1 LGETAA
7 ERNASVPPAPGP
19 RPPERPGGLLRDLVN
34 LYLRPGTL
42 FAGLPVRNRSA
53 AALLLLMALQALY
66 AAGVVSTGVLDY
78 EIDADTQKVMSR
90 YADQP
95 HSDESAEDVN
105 RVLDALAKGGTFT
118 KLLTRVLLIAGG
130 PVQAAAAAGL
140 LASVLFVVVALR
152 GTAKPDFHLLAAVA
166 IFAAYALVPRLL
178 VRLFL
183 VSQLQVSRV
192 ETSAAAFVAPP
203 YVSLGLYL
211 LLRRL
216 DPFDAWYWALVGLG
230 VWKTGQLSGRAA
242 VVTVVVL
249 AVLAALLQVALDLP
263 ELAIFP
269 TNLPGSP

>member
-1 LGETAA
+1 LGKTAA
-7 ERNASVPPAPGP
+7 ELDASAPVA
-19 RPPERPGGLLRDLVN
+19 RERPGGLLRDLAS

-42 FAGLPVRNRSA
+42 FAELPRWNRSA

-66 AAGVVSTGVLDY
+66 ALGVVSTGVLDY
-78 EIDADTQKVMSR
+78 EIDADTQKAMSR

-105 RVLDALAKGGTFT
+105 RMLDALAKGGTFT
-118 KLLTRVLLIAGG
+118 KLLTRVLLVAGG
-130 PVQAAAAAGL
+130 PVQVAATAGL

-166 IFAAYALVPRLL
+166 VFAAYALVPRLL

-183 VSQLQVSRV
+183 MSQLQVSRV
-192 ETSAAAFVAPP
+192 ETSAAAFVLPP
-203 YVSLGLYL
+203 QVGLGLYL

-230 VWKTGQLSGRAA
+230 LWKTGQLSARAA
-242 VVTVVVL
+242 LVTVVVL
-249 AVLAALLQVALDLP
+249 AVLVALLQAGLDLP
-263 ELAIFP
+263 DLAILPANFP
-269 TNLPGSP
+269 APS